1 MTTSTDKKLIPQFNL
16 DFLSEQVWNFKQ
28 NNLQTTPEIDELLHL
43 IDVTFREVNN
53 DLCTCCACAD
63 APNHN
68 EAANNLA
75 YLLNLITNQ
84 L

>member
-43 IDVTFREVNN
+43 IDVTFREVNK

-63 APNHN
+63 APNHH
-68 EAANNLA
+68 EAATNLA
-75 YLLNLITNQ
+75 YLLDLITNQ